1 MIKATNEDIINK
13 LRAEKE
19 TYDNM
24 LSDTIQLEESL
35 TRLDAEFKIDTKVVE
50 DQDLLLA
57 ELKKQIEAEQADV
70 DALDEAVLEAKKI
83 NKSEEERHRRV

>member
-1 MIKATNEDIINK
+1 M
-13 LRAEKE
+13 
-19 TYDNM
+19 
-24 LSDTIQLEESL
+24 
-35 TRLDAEFKIDTKVVE
+35 
-50 DQDLLLA
+50 LA